1 MKPIF
6 NKFFQDRFC
15 NPSNYDDKKFKLND
29 KMCTID
35 VISKLYNISI
45 YNRNNG
51 ITNIHISPRT
61 ILFPNMERKY
71 INLEF

>member
-6 NKFFQDRFC
+6 AEFSQYRFTSP
-15 NPSNYDDKKFKLND
+15 NNYDAKKFRVTD
-29 KMCTID
+29 
-35 VISKLYNISI
+35 ISSMMLASQDLFNISI
-45 YNRNNG
+45 YNG
-51 ITNIHISPRT
+51 VTNIHLSPRT